1 MKSQT
6 TILLC
11 EENAATRAF
20 LADNLTADGFEVL
33 VAHDKP
39 GALMALE
46 AHQPD
51 LVICDVNGDTLG
63 LLDAV
68 RDGAG
73 LAARID
79 PDVPLIVLTRRS
91 DELWRVRYLEHG
103 SDDVVSK
110 PFGYPELRGRLRA
123 LLRRTAARAPR
134 GVTRV
139 GPLRID
145 HVARAVHVGATPVE
159 LSPREYALLT
169 HLATDPRRVFTK
181 HELLRDVWGFRSPGQ
196 TRTLDSYACRLRRKL
211 ASTGDARFVEN
222 VWGVGY
228 RLARLDLTTD
238 RESAA

>member
-11 EENAATRAF
+11 EEDAATRAF
-20 LADNLTADGFEVL
+20 LADNLTADGFEVF
-33 VAHDKP
+33 VVHDKP
-39 GALMALE
+39 SALSALE
-46 AHQPD
+46 LRQPD

-68 RDGAG
+68 REGKG

-79 PDVPLIVLTRRS
+79 ADVPLIVLTRRA
-91 DELWRVRYLEHG
+91 DELARVRYLERG

-110 PFGYPELRGRLRA
+110 PFSYPELRGRVRA
-123 LLRRTAARAPR
+123 VLRRSTGRAPR

-139 GPLRID
+139 GPLHID
-145 HVARAVHVGATPVE
+145 YVARAVQVGVTPVE
-159 LSPREYALLT
+159 LSAREYALLT

-181 HELLRDVWGFRSPGQ
+181 HELLRDVWGFRSPGH

-211 ASTGDARFVEN
+211 TNAGDARFVEN

-228 RLARLDLTTD
+228 RLARFDPSEAQ
-238 RESAA
+238 ESAT

>member
-1 MKSQT
+1 MRAQT

-11 EENAATRAF
+11 EEDAATRAF
-20 LADNLTADGFEVL
+20 LADNLIADGYDVFI
-33 VAHDKP
+33 AKDKAT
-39 GALMALE
+39 ALRALE

-73 LAARID
+73 LAAQID

-103 SDDVVSK
+103 CDDVVSK
-110 PFGYPELRGRLRA
+110 PFGYPELRSRVRA
-123 LLRRTAARAPR
+123 LLRRTATRAPR

-139 GPLRID
+139 GPLQID
-145 HVARAVHVGATPVE
+145 HVARAVQVDGTPVE
-159 LSPREYALLT
+159 LSAREYALLT

-211 ASTGDARFVEN
+211 TGTGDARFVEN

-228 RLARLDLTTD
+228 RLARLDLTAV